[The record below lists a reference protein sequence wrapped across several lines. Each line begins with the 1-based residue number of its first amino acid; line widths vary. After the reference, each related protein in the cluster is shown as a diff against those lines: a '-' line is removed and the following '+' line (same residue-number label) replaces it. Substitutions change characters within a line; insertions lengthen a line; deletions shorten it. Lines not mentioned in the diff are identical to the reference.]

1 MVSVLT
7 TNTIFG
13 RDNRAPAPEVKDD
26 GSNYPWRMFFD
37 NDQRIVDADTTE
49 ELLDYLVPGYIGLE
63 AEDRRKA
70 RLDLA
75 VQVQALAR
83 ATIVAGLDKEA
94 VENLNGWEWD
104 VLTYGDE
111 TNTDPYGWGD
121 GTGTLGELD
130 DERVDEWNSDV
141 PLVLI
146 ETNYIPHTDVIP
158 PLSIEGDYQEVKNI
172 IWLRPSS
179 EEGLLHSLSRI
190 GYITFGTPAA
200 LAREK
205 L

>member
-26 GSNYPWRMFFD
+26 GSNYPWRMFFE

-49 ELLDYLVPGYIGLE
+49 ELLDYLIPGYIGLDAE
-63 AEDRRKA
+63 ARKAA

-75 VQVQALAR
+75 RQVQALAR
-83 ATIVAGLDKEA
+83 ATIVAGLDEDA
-94 VENLNGWEWD
+94 VKGLADWEWD

-111 TNTDPYGWGD
+111 VNTDPYGWGD
-121 GTGTLGELD
+121 GSGTLGELD
-130 DERVDEWNSDV
+130 EERVDEWNSSV

-146 ETNYIPHTDVIP
+146 ETNYTPYTDVIP
-158 PLSIEGDYQEVKNI
+158 PLSSEGDYQEVKNI
-172 IWLRPSS
+172 IWLRPES
-179 EEGLLHSLSRI
+179 EEGFLHSLSRI
-190 GYITFGTPAA
+190 GYITFGSPAA
-200 LAREK
+200 IAREK